1 MNIESIAKKAGV
13 SAATVSLAL
22 NNRHGVSKVTRELI
36 LGIVRE
42 VGYRKRPS
50 RAVTRGTVQF
60 LKLVRHGHTL
70 NENHNVFIS
79 DYIDGITHKAKDVQ
93 LRVEFSSAPGSTT
106 INDITCQMDQ
116 QDVAG
121 FLVLGTELSADDI
134 HTIASG
140 QRPVVF
146 LDTFHDFLPYDFVD
160 MNNLDSVFLAVSRL
174 VQSGHRS
181 IGMVTS
187 PVNVVN
193 FRIREEG
200 FRKSLAA
207 LGHCA
212 DEELIF
218 PVDSTYEGAYRDFSS
233 LLASGRRIPDGL
245 FCCNDIVCLGVAR
258 ALREAGRRVP
268 RDVSLIGFDNLPASA
283 HNDPPLTTIRVSNE
297 EIGSAAILL
306 LKERI
311 ENPEKPSSKVMI
323 AGKLVDR
330 QSVRHEPDPDHETA
344 LNGPPHLAAVDN
356 SSVGSTILASKEA
369 L

>member
-1 MNIESIAKKAGV
+1 MNIVSIAKQAGV

-22 NNRHGVSKVTRELI
+22 NNRHGVSKRTRERI

-42 VGYRKRPS
+42 VGYKKRPS
-50 RAVTRGTVQF
+50 RALMRGTVQL
-60 LKLVRHGHTL
+60 LKLIRHGHTL
-70 NENHNVFIS
+70 NENHNVFIA

-93 LRVEFSSAPGSTT
+93 LRVEFSSASAGTT
-106 INDITCQMDQ
+106 INDITYQMDQ

-134 HTIASG
+134 HTIAST

-160 MNNLDSVFLAVSRL
+160 MNNLDSVYLAVSRL
-174 VQSGHRS
+174 VQTGHRT
-181 IGMVTS
+181 IGMVSS

-207 LGHCA
+207 LGRSV

-218 PVDSTYEGAYRDFSS
+218 PVDSTYDGAYRDFSS
-233 LLASGRRIPDGL
+233 LLSSGRRLPEGL

-258 ALREAGRRVP
+258 ALREAGCRVP
-268 RDVSLIGFDNLPASA
+268 GDVSLIGFDNLPASA
-283 HNDPPLTTIRVSNE
+283 HNDPPLTTIRVSNK
-297 EIGSAAILL
+297 EIGSTAVLL

-311 ENPEKPSSKVMI
+311 ENPQKPGSKVMI
-323 AGKLVDR
+323 AGELVER
-330 QSVRHEPDPDHETA
+330 QSIRQRPERAAEHR
-344 LNGPPHLAAVDN
+344 GAAVPGGIRAVAPGD
-356 SSVGSTILASKEA
+356 IHH
-369 L
+369 